1 MDIFK
6 WETCAKFQQ
15 KILTHSLPQD
25 ARAAQHMF
33 LAVTHRNQVFY
44 IFINDSRCKKNIKNP
59 ERPFVDILKWETCAK
74 FQQKITHS
82 LPQAAR
88 SAQHMFLA
96 VRKPL

>member
-33 LAVTHRNQVFY
+33 LAVTTETRFFTFLSTTQDV
-44 IFINDSRCKKNIKNP
+44 KKI
-59 ERPFVDILKWETCAK
+59 
-74 FQQKITHS
+74 
-82 LPQAAR
+82 
-88 SAQHMFLA
+88 
-96 VRKPL
+96 